1 MIYDAVI
8 MRTIVDLPP
17 DQVTALAKLCKSLG
31 ISRAEAVRRALA
43 QLLERRENENREKAF
58 GAWKKKKVNPAGFI
72 REIRDEWDS

>member
-17 DQVTALAKLCKSLG
+17 EQIAALSDLCGSLG

-43 QLLERRENENREKAF
+43 QMLEQQTDDKRDKAF
-58 GAWKKKKVNPAGFI
+58 GAWKHKQLNPSDFV
-72 REIRDEWDS
+72 RELREEWDS